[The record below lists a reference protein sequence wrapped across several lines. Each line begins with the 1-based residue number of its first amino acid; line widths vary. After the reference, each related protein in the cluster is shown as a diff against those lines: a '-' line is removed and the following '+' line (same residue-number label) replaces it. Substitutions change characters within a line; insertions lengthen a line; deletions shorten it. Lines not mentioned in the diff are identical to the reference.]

1 MNGITTITTKGQVTI
16 PEPIRRALHVKIG
29 DKVSFTH
36 VAPTYR
42 EVVIKI
48 IPATVVENLSGS
60 LSARVREVDPQKA
73 RKRASSLL
81 VKKYKVK

>member
-16 PEPIRRALHVKIG
+16 PEPIRRALHAKIG

-36 VAPTYR
+36 IAPTNS

-48 IPATVVENLSGS
+48 IPATIVENLSGS
-60 LSARVREVDPQKA
+60 LSTKVKEADHQKA
-73 RKRASSLL
+73 RKRAGNLL
-81 VKKYKVK
+81 VKKYKVQ